1 MMIYPLLAEAE
12 QLRQQYPMIPICKTV
27 IDDTETPISLFLR
40 FPKTEYSFL
49 FESVEGEQK
58 LARYSFMGSHPFR
71 IIKGREGKYTV
82 TEEGK
87 SQSFELEDPLSLI
100 QDHLQ
105 EFQTPCYPDLP
116 PFLGGVVGYLSY
128 EVVRQFE
135 PVLARQPLK
144 DGGTGAYDVHLMF
157 YDRLLVYDHFKRQIL
172 LVQNIPAGDPE
183 DPSFAKR
190 YKEAVQGLEAWYR
203 ELKETT
209 YQVPPLLPITDKEV
223 SLKRA
228 KSNVSKEQYM
238 EMVRKAQEYIKVG
251 DIFQVVP
258 SQRWTWKDAPSPMT
272 VYRVLRQLN
281 PSPYM
286 YYLELNG
293 ETIVGT
299 SPELL
304 VQVNNGLI
312 HTRPIAGSRPR
323 GKSAAEDEALL
334 RDLMQDE
341 KEIAEHV
348 MLVDLGRN
356 DVGRVSEYGTVR
368 VTEQMVIEKYSHMM
382 HLVSHV
388 VGKLRAEY
396 SPLEAIK
403 ACFPAG
409 TVSGAPK
416 IRAMEIIAEL
426 EPEPRGIYAGAI
438 GYLSFDG
445 NVDTCIA
452 IRTIYFRDSVAYI
465 QAGGGVVADSVPEN
479 EYMESV
485 NKAKAMLKALDLA
498 EKIEQQGRNRDD
510 SRAVI
515 QGAGE
520 K

>member
-1 MMIYPLLAEAE
+1 MIYPLLTEAE

-27 IDDTETPISLFLR
+27 LDDTETPISLFLR
-40 FPKTEYSFL
+40 FPKAKYSFL

-58 LARYSFMGSHPFR
+58 LARYSFMGAHPFR
-71 IIKGREGKYTV
+71 IIKGREGEYTL
-82 TEEGK
+82 TEGK
-87 SQSFELEDPLSLI
+87 KSQRLRLDDPLSVIEANLK
-100 QDHLQ
+100 

-116 PFLGGVVGYLSY
+116 PFLGGAVGYLGY
-128 EVVRQFE
+128 EIVRQFE
-135 PVLARQPLK
+135 PVLAKPLK
-144 DGGTGAYDVHLMF
+144 GGGTGAYDVHLMF

-172 LVQNIPAGDPE
+172 LVQNIPAGE
-183 DPSFAKR
+183 KNDPSFAKR
-190 YKEAVQGLEAWYR
+190 YEQAVQGLEAWYQ
-203 ELKETT
+203 ELKEAS
-209 YQVPPLLPITDKEV
+209 YHVPPLLPITDEEV
-223 SLKRA
+223 PLKRA
-228 KSNVSKEQYM
+228 QSNVSKERYM
-238 EMVRKAQEYIKVG
+238 EMVRQAQEYIKAG

-258 SQRWTWKDAPSPMT
+258 SQRWTWKDAPSPMN

-286 YYLELNG
+286 YYLELDG

-323 GKSAAEDEALL
+323 GKNAAEDEALIQ
-334 RDLMQDE
+334 DLLKDE

-356 DVGRVSEYGTVR
+356 DVGRVAEYGTVR

-382 HLVSHV
+382 HLVSHI
-388 VGKLRAEY
+388 VGKLHSEC

-445 NVDTCIA
+445 NIDTCIA
-452 IRTIYFRDSVAYI
+452 IRTIYFRDGVAYI
-465 QAGGGVVADSVPEN
+465 QAGGGVVADSIPEN

-510 SRAVI
+510 SRTVI
-515 QGAGE
+515 QGAGTE
-520 K
+520 